1 MFHGFCV
8 KQLPGSSMI
17 LYSICLML
25 IHYHCHFVS
34 LQSSHLLSWCFFMFF
49 ILLCRFVYLMSH
61 IFILHPRHQSRDVGR
76 MLRHLTTLLESLSRR
91 VLSKEHR
98 QINLKSSINTTGKSI
113 AELNLLDSGRCFSLA
128 ELAVDY

>member
-49 ILLCRFVYLMSH
+49 ILLCRFVYLMFH
-61 IFILHPRHQSRDVGR
+61 IFNLHPRHQSRDVGR